1 MTDVELK
8 NPLREESAPV
18 QNELI
23 ISTGSLRSLR
33 VSKGLSLH
41 DVEVRL
47 KYPAKLIDALEAERF
62 ESLPRGLPL
71 KSLVKNYA
79 KLLEIDSRP
88 LEAML
93 EPYIGSVQGGIAN
106 HTSTRTLGEH
116 EVENYTQGGSVLW
129 FVLIV
134 ILALVAAGVAV
145 WQGLIPSAWLPAW
158 LGAWTK

>member
-8 NPLREESAPV
+8 NPLREESPPV

-23 ISTGSLRSLR
+23 ISAGSLRSLR

-41 DVEVRL
+41 DVELRL

-79 KLLEIDSRP
+79 KLLEIDSKP

-93 EPYIGSVQGGIAN
+93 EPYIRSVQGGIAN
-106 HTSTRTLGEH
+106 HTSTRTVGSH
-116 EVENYTQGGSVLW
+116 EIEYRQSGSVVW
-129 FVLIV
+129 FVLIL

-145 WQGLIPSAWLPAW
+145 WQGLVPSAWLPAW

>member
-33 VSKGLSLH
+33 VAKGLSLQ
-41 DVEVRL
+41 DVEVRI
-47 KYPAKLIDALEAERF
+47 KYSAKLIDALESERF

-71 KSLVKNYA
+71 RSLVKNYA
-79 KLLEIDSRP
+79 KLLEIESKS

-93 EPYIGSVQGGIAN
+93 EPYIGRVDGGIAN
-106 HTSTRTLGEH
+106 HTSTRTLGAHQIEH
-116 EVENYTQGGSVLW
+116 RQGGSAVW
-129 FVLIV
+129 FGLIL
-134 ILALVAAGVAV
+134 ILALTAAGVAI
-145 WQGLIPSAWLPAW
+145 WQGLVPSALLPAW

>member
-1 MTDVELK
+1 
-8 NPLREESAPV
+8 
-18 QNELI
+18 
-23 ISTGSLRSLR
+23 

-47 KYPAKLIDALEAERF
+47 KYPARLIDALESERF

-71 KSLVKNYA
+71 KSLIKNYA

-93 EPYIGSVQGGIAN
+93 EPYIGRVEGGIAN
-106 HTSTRTLGEH
+106 HTSTRTLGSHEIEH
-116 EVENYTQGGSVLW
+116 SQGGSVMW
-129 FVLIV
+129 FVLIL

-145 WQGLIPSAWLPAW
+145 WQGLVPSAWLPAW
-158 LGAWTK
+158 LGVWTK

>member
-8 NPLREESAPV
+8 NPLREESPPV

-106 HTSTRTLGEH
+106 HTSTRTLGTH
-116 EVENYTQGGSVLW
+116 EVEHTQGGSVLW

-145 WQGLIPSAWLPAW
+145 WQGLIPSAWLPEW

>member
-8 NPLREESAPV
+8 NPLREESPPV

-23 ISTGSLRSLR
+23 ISAGSLRSLR

-41 DVEVRL
+41 DVELRL
-47 KYPAKLIDALEAERF
+47 KYPAKLIDALESERF
-62 ESLPRGLPL
+62 DSLPRGLPL
-71 KSLVKNYA
+71 KSLIKNYA
-79 KLLEIDSRP
+79 KLLEIDPKP

-106 HTSTRTLGEH
+106 HTSTRTLGAHQIEH
-116 EVENYTQGGSVLW
+116 RQGGSVVW
-129 FVLIV
+129 FVMIL
-134 ILALVAAGVAV
+134 ILALAAGGVAI
-145 WQGLIPSAWLPAW
+145 WQGLVPPAWLPAW

>member
-1 MTDVELK
+1 MTAVELK
-8 NPLREESAPV
+8 NPLREESPPV

-33 VSKGLSLH
+33 VSKGLSLQ
-41 DVEVRL
+41 DVEARL

-62 ESLPRGLPL
+62 ESLPRGFPL

-88 LEAML
+88 FEAML

-106 HTSTRTLGEH
+106 HTSTRTLGAH
-116 EVENYTQGGSVLW
+116 EVEQHRQGGSVLW
-129 FVLIV
+129 FVLIL

-145 WQGLIPSAWLPAW
+145 WQGLVPSAWLPAW
-158 LGAWTK
+158 LGALIK

>member
-8 NPLREESAPV
+8 NTLREESPPV

-106 HTSTRTLGEH
+106 HLSTRTLGAH
-116 EVENYTQGGSVLW
+116 EVEQHTQGGSVMW
-129 FVLIV
+129 FVLIL

>member
-8 NPLREESAPV
+8 NPLREESPPV

-41 DVEVRL
+41 DIEVRL
-47 KYPAKLIDALEAERF
+47 KYPAKLIDALESERF

-79 KLLEIDSRP
+79 KLLEIDSSP
-88 LEAML
+88 LEAIL

-106 HTSTRTLGEH
+106 HTSTRTLGAHEIEH
-116 EVENYTQGGSVLW
+116 SQGGSVMW
-129 FVLIV
+129 FVLIL

>member
-1 MTDVELK
+1 MTNVELK
-8 NPLREESAPV
+8 NPLREESPPV

-47 KYPAKLIDALEAERF
+47 KYPAKLIDALESERF

-93 EPYIGSVQGGIAN
+93 EPYIGSVQGVAN
-106 HTSTRTLGEH
+106 HTSTRTLGAHEIEH
-116 EVENYTQGGSVLW
+116 TQGGSVLW

>member
-1 MTDVELK
+1 MTDVDLK

-33 VSKGLSLH
+33 VSKGLSLQ

-47 KYPAKLIDALEAERF
+47 KYPAKLIDALESERF

-71 KSLVKNYA
+71 KSLIKNYA
-79 KLLEIDSRP
+79 KLLEIDSKP

-93 EPYIGSVQGGIAN
+93 EPYIGRVEGGIAN
-106 HTSTRTLGEH
+106 HTSTRTLGAHQIEH
-116 EVENYTQGGSVLW
+116 SQGGSVVW
-129 FVLIV
+129 FVLILL
-134 ILALVAAGVAV
+134 LALVVGGVAI
-145 WQGLIPSAWLPAW
+145 WQGLVPSGWLPAW

>member
-33 VSKGLSLH
+33 VSKGLSLQ

-47 KYPAKLIDALEAERF
+47 KYAAKLIDALESERF
-62 ESLPRGLPL
+62 DSLPRGLPL
-71 KSLVKNYA
+71 KSLIKNYA
-79 KLLEIDSRP
+79 KLLEIDSKP

-93 EPYIGSVQGGIAN
+93 EPYIGRVEGGIAN
-106 HTSTRTLGEH
+106 HTSTRTLGAHQIEH
-116 EVENYTQGGSVLW
+116 SQGGSVVW
-129 FVLIV
+129 FVMILM
-134 ILALVAAGVAV
+134 LALAAAGVAI
-145 WQGLIPSAWLPAW
+145 WQGLVPSAWLPAW

>member
-18 QNELI
+18 QHELI
-23 ISTGSLRSLR
+23 ISAGSLRSVR
-33 VSKGLSLH
+33 VSKGFSLQ

-47 KYPAKLIDALEAERF
+47 KYPARLIDALESERF

-71 KSLVKNYA
+71 KSLIKNYA
-79 KLLEIDSRP
+79 KLLEIDSKP
-88 LEAML
+88 IEAML
-93 EPYIGSVQGGIAN
+93 EPYIGRVEGGIAN
-106 HTSTRTLGEH
+106 HTSTRTLGANEIEH
-116 EVENYTQGGSVLW
+116 RQSGSVVW

-145 WQGLIPSAWLPAW
+145 WQGLVPSAWLPAW

>member
-8 NPLREESAPV
+8 NPLREESPPV

-23 ISTGSLRSLR
+23 ISAGSLRSLR

-41 DVEVRL
+41 DVELRL

-62 ESLPRGLPL
+62 ESLPRGFPL

-79 KLLEIDSRP
+79 KLLEIDSKP
-88 LEAML
+88 LEALL
-93 EPYIGSVQGGIAN
+93 EPYIGRVEGGIAN
-106 HTSTRTLGEH
+106 HTSTRTLGAHQIEH
-116 EVENYTQGGSVLW
+116 SQGGSVIW
-129 FVLIV
+129 FVLILM
-134 ILALVAAGVAV
+134 LALVAAGVAI
-145 WQGLIPSAWLPAW
+145 WQGLVPSAWLPAW